1 MDKFMKWLLKAKIK
15 IAIWVTPLVLLF
27 YFDERI
33 HLRDRV
39 YYFFIAFLKS
49 IPLLMLYSYF
59 TVWRE
64 QNELFFVGISFVLF
78 LNMVVGATYH
88 AKAGTFNIHDFL
100 MGNITIMLVIAVVY
114 ISLSIL
120 SIPINETDTG
130 KIFQSTVQF
139 MTLMYPVSKI
149 VKNVFVLTGGKYPP
163 KWIMKALYN
172 YEKSGKLKDFFD
184 DIRGGDK
191 TEVLDNNKIDEQ
203 Q

>member
-1 MDKFMKWLLKAKIK
+1 
-15 IAIWVTPLVLLF
+15 
-27 YFDERI
+27 
-33 HLRDRV
+33 
-39 YYFFIAFLKS
+39 
-49 IPLLMLYSYF
+49 
-59 TVWRE
+59 
-64 QNELFFVGISFVLF
+64 
-78 LNMVVGATYH
+78 
-88 AKAGTFNIHDFL
+88 
-100 MGNITIMLVIAVVY
+100 
-114 ISLSIL
+114 
-120 SIPINETDTG
+120 
-130 KIFQSTVQF
+130 